1 MKFKPNINTSQ
12 FLRIEPITFK
22 EHTIT
27 VKKQRQ
33 NIIRVTFKNVP
44 LNVPDEEILTLC
56 AAYGKAVDS
65 CVQYERL
72 NNIKGRGL
80 TGSTRYVDMEL
91 ESGQTFENFYWMEGP
106 LQGDVGKR
114 IVVLHT
120 GQATQCSHCLRR
132 AGAGCPAMGI
142 GKACHRMGTPREKM
156 NTYMQSL
163 RDKIGY
169 VSMKI
174 RYAEN
179 QAKMFPSLIGLPG
192 EKSSEQELQSLWN
205 MEEGENTVEGGF
217 TTILTPVEEKDK
229 IISEQTSKIQSLI
242 DQQVVLPSL
251 QENLRKIEAENNLLK
266 RKLSFTRRAT
276 EQKILDNISNE
287 EFYKEDPHLVCV
299 LSATL
304 EEEFELLQEDDL
316 GGVKTEPSDYQLV
329 HRSRKD
335 QFLSSIEDKVN
346 KENTLQVDRLSH
358 IKTQVLDRIRST
370 KIKRLMARSD
380 SASSSVSKRR
390 LSFCEDDFRS
400 TSRPRTASPLLPQDG
415 DGQ

>member
-1 MKFKPNINTSQ
+1 
-12 FLRIEPITFK
+12 
-22 EHTIT
+22 
-27 VKKQRQ
+27 
-33 NIIRVTFKNVP
+33 
-44 LNVPDEEILTLC
+44 
-56 AAYGKAVDS
+56 
-65 CVQYERL
+65 
-72 NNIKGRGL
+72 
-80 TGSTRYVDMEL
+80 
-91 ESGQTFENFYWMEGP
+91 
-106 LQGDVGKR
+106 
-114 IVVLHT
+114 
-120 GQATQCSHCLRR
+120 
-132 AGAGCPAMGI
+132 
-142 GKACHRMGTPREKM
+142 M

-192 EKSSEQELQSLWN
+192 EKSSEQELQSLWD
-205 MEEGENTVEGGF
+205 MEEGEIPVEGGF

-229 IISEQTSKIQSLI
+229 IISEQTSKIQSLL

-251 QENLRKIEAENNLLK
+251 QENLRIIEAENNLLK

-358 IKTQVLDRIRST
+358 IKTQVVDRIRST